1 MSKEDASVRSGLF
14 IDGKWLSGT
23 EEAVVV
29 NPATGTTVDV
39 VQLGTTDHATQA
51 VDAANR
57 AFPKWAALTAEKRAD
72 YLYKLY
78 EKMMARQNEL
88 ARLMTEEQGKPLR
101 ESKGEIAYAA
111 SFLKWY
117 AEEARRVYGETIP
130 ASSPHKRLMV
140 LSQPIGV
147 AAIITPWNFPSA
159 MITRKLAPALAAGCT
174 VVVKPP
180 HETPLS
186 ALELFKMMEEIGFPP
201 GVANVVLGPSRQVAD
216 TWLDDER
223 VRKLTFTGST
233 EVGRELMAKAAN
245 SIKRLSLELGGHAPF
260 IIFDDADID
269 QAVTGLINSKFRNT
283 GQTCICANRLYV
295 QRPVYDEVVEKLV
308 RRVGNMNVGNG
319 LDNPDIGPLINEAAY
334 VKVKEHIDDAVKKG
348 AELIVGG
355 KRLSGEAYDDGFF
368 VTPTVLGQTTD
379 DMLINREETFGPVVP
394 LMPFDDEAEAVQKAN
409 DTIFGLAAYFYTENL
424 SRAYRVAESLD
435 YGIVGMNDSLPST
448 AQAPFGG
455 MKQSGIGREGGHY
468 GIEAFLETKY
478 VSIGL
483 WNRQK

>member
-1 MSKEDASVRSGLF
+1 MS
-14 IDGKWLSGT
+14 
-23 EEAVVV
+23 
-29 NPATGTTVDV
+29 
-39 VQLGTTDHATQA
+39 
-51 VDAANR
+51 
-57 AFPKWAALTAEKRAD
+57 
-72 YLYKLY
+72 
-78 EKMMARQNEL
+78 
-88 ARLMTEEQGKPLR
+88 
-101 ESKGEIAYAA
+101 
-111 SFLKWY
+111 
-117 AEEARRVYGETIP
+117 
-130 ASSPHKRLMV
+130 
-140 LSQPIGV
+140 
-147 AAIITPWNFPSA
+147 
-159 MITRKLAPALAAGCT
+159 
-174 VVVKPP
+174 
-180 HETPLS
+180 
-186 ALELFKMMEEIGFPP
+186 
-201 GVANVVLGPSRQVAD
+201 
-216 TWLDDER
+216 
-223 VRKLTFTGST
+223 
-233 EVGRELMAKAAN
+233 
-245 SIKRLSLELGGHAPF
+245 
-260 IIFDDADID
+260 
-269 QAVTGLINSKFRNT
+269 
-283 GQTCICANRLYV
+283 
-295 QRPVYDEVVEKLV
+295 
-308 RRVGNMNVGNG
+308 VGNG